1 MRKPPFTLLI
11 LFCLY
16 VTVHALDTLT
26 DNAAFDQSV
35 FDTAF
40 AEGAKTDIKN
50 RLEYLPGLFFI
61 SETNGYHA
69 MTAGGYGSD
78 TKFYGKGF
86 LKASKADVGSLFI
99 GCNFNYFLYT
109 AANTERLRNFYQV
122 QTPDPKKI
130 AASLSEIHLSFDIQ
144 KRVFIRLGKQL
155 ISWGSGY
162 FWSPEDF
169 INLQKSQPSIFSVVD
184 VRTGKPGLRL
194 HIPLHTAN
202 LFLFTDFS
210 SRAPGTISGA
220 FSETIAQA
228 WRLEGTLAGVNIG
241 TVGYLSKGNPAKI
254 GFDATGNAFAT
265 DIYGE
270 LALSFLSNRNTPAT
284 AFSVGASRLFGQEKN
299 WTCRG
304 EFYYNDTGYSDV
316 RISELPPGSFT
327 PFYSGKYYAYAEL
340 SGANLFSSLFNCSIY
355 GFINLADRSYST
367 TLQGTFT
374 LPRLVPITVFARY
387 FGGNS
392 DREFT
397 SSFGGKAWAGGLR
410 IMVDF

>member
-1 MRKPPFTLLI
+1 MPACTLLL
-11 LFCLY
+11 LFSL
-16 VTVHALDTLT
+16 HLAASALDTLS
-26 DNAAFDQSV
+26 DDAAFDSNV
-35 FDTAF
+35 FDTTF
-40 AEGAKTDIKN
+40 AEGVKTDAKN
-50 RLEYLPGLFFI
+50 RLEYLPGLFFV
-61 SETNGYHA
+61 SETNGYNA
-69 MTAGGYGSD
+69 ITTGGYGSD

-86 LKASKADVGSLFI
+86 LKATKGDVGSLFI

-109 AANTERLRNFYQV
+109 AANTERFRNFYLV
-122 QTPDPKKI
+122 QAPDPKKI

-144 KRVFIRLGKQL
+144 KRVFIRLGKQM

-169 INLQKSQPSIFSVVD
+169 INLQKSQPSIVNVVD
-184 VRTGKPGLRL
+184 QRSGKPGLRL
-194 HIPLHTAN
+194 HIPIQSAN

-210 SRAPGTISGA
+210 SRAPGTIPGVVSK
-220 FSETIAQA
+220 TIAQA
-228 WRLEGTLAGVNIG
+228 WRLDVTLAGVNIG
-241 TVGYLSKGNPAKI
+241 TVGYLPMNAPAKI
-254 GFDATGNAFAT
+254 GFDATGSAFAT

-270 LALSFLSNRNTPAT
+270 VALSFLEDKAAPAT
-284 AFSVGASRLFGQEKN
+284 ALSLGASRLFGQEKN

-316 RISELPPGSFT
+316 RISGLPTGYFT

-340 SGANLFSSLFNCSIY
+340 SGANLFSSLFNCSVY
-355 GFINLADRSYST
+355 GFVNLADRSFST

-397 SSFGGKAWAGGLR
+397 STFGGNALQGGFR